1 MLLLLA
7 GSLASASKLG
17 DEPFIGWQGETYGS
31 QAAEDGPWIELIS
44 WEPRAYVYHNFL
56 THAEADHLVGLA
68 APHMAKSQVVDT
80 DTGKFKFDNVRTSSG
95 FFLKRGQDEII
106 KRLEHRI
113 AEWTRLPVENGEP
126 FHILRY
132 QKGEKYDAH
141 MDAFYDQP
149 NQVNGG
155 QRVATV
161 LMYLS
166 DVEEGG
172 ETVFP
177 DSKVRPTEEEA
188 AKFSECGRRGL
199 AVKPRKGAALLFW
212 SLQPDGKTK
221 DMHSLHGGC
230 PVIKGDKWSAT
241 KWIRVHEHQVW
252 N

>member
-1 MLLLLA
+1 MLPVLLL
-7 GSLASASKLG
+7 SLAA
-17 DEPFIGWQGETYGS
+17 
-31 QAAEDGPWIELIS
+31 
-44 WEPRAYVYHNFL
+44 
-56 THAEADHLVGLA
+56 
-68 APHMAKSQVVDT
+68 
-80 DTGKFKFDNVRTSSG
+80 
-95 FFLKRGQDEII
+95 
-106 KRLEHRI
+106 
-113 AEWTRLPVENGEP
+113 
-126 FHILRY
+126 
-132 QKGEKYDAH
+132 
-141 MDAFYDQP
+141 

-166 DVEEGG
+166 DVDEGESSLCCPASRWCLVVG
-172 ETVFP
+172 AIARCCGPVCSCFP
-177 DSKVRPTEEEA
+177 TGFLHGGSVLTGAVCLCLLQVVRRCSRTAKSGQQKRRLQSSAVSHASFSRPCPTLPCLLQSHPVLLCFLSGGCGCCCTTFRQPQTA
-188 AKFSECGRRGL
+188 ARRGCDLCRCCPACAAECGRRGL